1 MLSRSYFD
9 REGEAVEV
17 LGTIDSVYLDAVYL
31 ERVLLEG
38 EIVRNI
44 DWLGLLCDL

>member
-1 MLSRSYFD
+1 M
-9 REGEAVEV
+9 EGEVREAV
-17 LGTIDSVYLDAVYL
+17 GTIPSVSLYVLDL

-44 DWLGLLCDL
+44 YWLGLLCDL